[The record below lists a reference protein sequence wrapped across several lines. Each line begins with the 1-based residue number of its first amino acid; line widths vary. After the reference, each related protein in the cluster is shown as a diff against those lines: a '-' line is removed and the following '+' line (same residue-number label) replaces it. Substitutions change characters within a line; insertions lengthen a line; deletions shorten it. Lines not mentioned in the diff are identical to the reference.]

1 MNSELTPEW
10 RKWHNISVYET
21 GRPPRY
27 LISPGAARIISALL
41 TLREHVIA
49 PLLAGTA
56 DPRIRRTPRHWT
68 DIDRHYQA
76 LRLEMMAL
84 FADIGIACG

>member
-1 MNSELTPEW
+1 MSAGWPVSRLGVHRRRRGPD
-10 RKWHNISVYET
+10 R
-21 GRPPRY
+21 
-27 LISPGAARIISALL
+27 SPHAS
-41 TLREHVIA
+41 
-49 PLLAGTA
+49 TA